1 MQKRRLPGR
10 EDRRHIISLY
20 DGEISY
26 MDEHLGRL
34 LDAMESSGLLQQSI
48 VVVVGDHGESLGE
61 HGYDFDHGLY
71 VYDASIRVPLLIHAP
86 DLPGGRVFPHQ
97 VETIDLMPTVLD
109 LLGRPTPPSVEGRSL
124 RPLMEGDPGWTE
136 RTAFSEA
143 SKPWNVEPDSG
154 DVFQNAWKAKC
165 ARTSTWKYIYTPF
178 KDSRELYL
186 ITDDPAEET
195 NRLGPHVDVARAM
208 EDELEGWVEH
218 PRSRVSVEDLTP
230 DPETLEK
237 LKSLGYIQD

>member
-1 MQKRRLPGR
+1 
-10 EDRRHIISLY
+10 
-20 DGEISY
+20 
-26 MDEHLGRL
+26 
-34 LDAMESSGLLQQSI
+34 
-48 VVVVGDHGESLGE
+48 
-61 HGYDFDHGLY
+61 
-71 VYDASIRVPLLIHAP
+71 
-86 DLPGGRVFPHQ
+86 
-97 VETIDLMPTVLD
+97 MPTVLD